1 MDTKREVYGRLVQCR
16 TGHAFIGEYY
26 AKFVPMERIGCR
38 CGECL
43 QTREHILREC
53 EKYAQY
59 RDLLG
64 DASPE
69 LSLPEIL
76 GTEKGL
82 QALAKFLEAS
92 GAFTKTGQPRRETQ
106 PLALEDEDNGEDS
119 EEENEG
125 DGSGEEETEGSDGED
140 D

>member
-1 MDTKREVYGRLVQCR
+1 HFMDAKREVYGRLVQCR
-16 TGHAFIGEYY
+16 TGHAFIGDY
-26 AKFVPMERIGCR
+26 AKFVPMERIGCQ
-38 CGECL
+38 CGERF

-53 EKYAQY
+53 ENYAQH
-59 RDLLG
+59 RDLLR

-82 QALAKFLEAS
+82 QALDARQSLWRWR
-92 GAFTKTGQPRRETQ
+92 TKRTANTSERRK
-106 PLALEDEDNGEDS
+106 D
-119 EEENEG
+119 G
-125 DGSGEEETEGSDGED
+125 DGPGGEEVEGSDGSDGED

>member
-1 MDTKREVYGRLVQCR
+1 
-16 TGHAFIGEYY
+16 
-26 AKFVPMERIGCR
+26 MERIGCR